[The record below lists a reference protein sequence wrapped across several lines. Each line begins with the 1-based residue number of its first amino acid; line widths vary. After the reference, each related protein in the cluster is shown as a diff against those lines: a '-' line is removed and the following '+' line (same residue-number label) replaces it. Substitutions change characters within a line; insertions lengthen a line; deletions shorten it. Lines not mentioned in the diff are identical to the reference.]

1 MIFGYKGDVEVL
13 TLRKTRVTKE
23 RVKES
28 TEEMDVYNWEIVPV
42 RLDQIKEDEY
52 VLLHCM
58 MNNSAMFKK
67 GVESVYYKG
76 TMENIVFE
84 DGHIFSVCEDAK
96 NLAFILPYQT
106 NTPLVDE
113 KTFAEWTDED
123 CFGRRSGMSYRSP
136 DKETERG
143 DVEEYVKYYNDNPG
157 YMNIDAGV
165 LKIKERG
172 QSLYE
177 GTLYNI
183 KASPEYALITKEGLF
198 LKTEH

>member
-28 TEEMDVYNWEIVPV
+28 TEEVDVYNWEVVPV

-52 VLLHCM
+52 VLLYCM

-76 TMENIVFE
+76 AMENIVFE

-96 NLAFILPYQT
+96 NLAFTLPYQT

-136 DKETERG
+136 DKEIERG
-143 DVEEYVKYYNDNPG
+143 EVEEYVKYYNDNPG
-157 YMNIDAGV
+157 YMNIGAGV

-172 QSLYE
+172 LSLYE

>member
-28 TEEMDVYNWEIVPV
+28 TEEVDVYNWEVVPV

-76 TMENIVFE
+76 VMENIVFE

-96 NLAFILPYQT
+96 NLAFTLPYQT
-106 NTPLVDE
+106 NIPLVDE
-113 KTFAEWTDED
+113 KTFVEWTDED

-157 YMNIDAGV
+157 YMNIGAGV